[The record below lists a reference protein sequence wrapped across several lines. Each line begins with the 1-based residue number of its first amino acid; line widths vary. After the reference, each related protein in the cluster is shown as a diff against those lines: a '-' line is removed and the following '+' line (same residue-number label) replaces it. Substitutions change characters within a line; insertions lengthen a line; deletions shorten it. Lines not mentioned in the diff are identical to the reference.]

1 MSFRFSLCSP
11 TPGVSWVAMLLRLTL
26 LALALAASNLA
37 SGEPPERIARLSYVE
52 GEITFRGAQEVA
64 PSALPDRPLDA
75 GDRISTARDGRAELS
90 LGNATLRLDEDTAIT
105 VDELGASAVRIEL
118 TAGTASL
125 HLRELFEDETYE
137 LATPNTTVA
146 FRAPGEY
153 RVDITPSGAT
163 DLTVRAGNA
172 EVATAG
178 GPVRVADGQRVRLE
192 GRAEFAS
199 LVTPRAAD
207 EFDDW
212 VLERE
217 VQLAEAAPPVDETS
231 EYYEDEALDEFGEW
245 RDDPSYGRVWMPNY
259 AYGGYDPFSYGHWQY
274 NGYGYAWYD
283 PMPWSGY
290 TSHHGR
296 WVYAIRAAG
305 AGCRNG
311 AVTVATMRTT
321 RRRAPAAALRRGP
334 AAHARARLRHRQE
347 VTRRDHGASPERDD
361 ERRPAAATPNTPRRI
376 DANRAPV
383 FQRGAEPAKPTRTA
397 AAPRSAPQPHGPHRR
412 RRAVRHRRTAVAS
425 GEFQQFQQLQQPGH
439 VAAGDVE
446 QGLRETAGSLTARSE
461 NPPDA
466 VRHFF
471 MSFVTLS
478 LRSRGRL
485 P

>member
-1 MSFRFSLCSP
+1 MF
-11 TPGVSWVAMLLRLTL
+11 
-26 LALALAASNLA
+26 ALAASGLA
-37 SGEPPERIARLSYVE
+37 SGEQPERVARLSYVE

-231 EYYEDEALDEFGEW
+231 EYYEDEALDEYGEW

-296 WVYAIRAAG
+296 WVAHHLGRW
-305 AGCRNG
+305 CW
-311 AVTVATMRTT
+311 V
-321 RRRAPAAALRRGP
+321 PA
-334 AAHARARLRHRQE
+334 
-347 VTRRDHGASPERDD
+347 RRDHGRHVADDTPSRGLPRPFDGDRRPTLGRDADTGKKSRGGTMVPRADRDDDDRRPVAASP
-361 ERRPAAATPNTPRRI
+361 NLPRRI

-383 FQRGAEPAKPTRTA
+383 FQRGAEPAKPTRTLPRRHRSRT
-397 AAPRSAPQPHGPHRR
+397 AAPATQGSSTPTVGRR
-412 RRAVRHRRTAVAS
+412 IRQ
-425 GEFQQFQQLQQPGH
+425 FQQFQQFQQPGH
-439 VAAGDVE
+439 AAAGDTSNKGFAKP
-446 QGLRETAGSLTARSE
+446 QD
-461 NPPDA
+461 P
-466 VRHFF
+466 
-471 MSFVTLS
+471 
-478 LRSRGRL
+478 
-485 P
+485 

>member
-1 MSFRFSLCSP
+1 MMRSL
-11 TPGVSWVAMLLRLTL
+11 LLVF
-26 LALALAASNLA
+26 ALAASGLA
-37 SGEPPERIARLSYVE
+37 SGEQPGRIARLSYVE
-52 GEITFRGAQEVA
+52 GEVTFRGAQEVA
-64 PSALPDRPLDA
+64 PSALPDRPLDT
-75 GDRISTARDGRAELS
+75 GDRISTARDGRAEFS

-105 VDELGASAVRIEL
+105 VDELGASAVRIEVA
-118 TAGTASL
+118 AGTVSL
-125 HLRELFEDETYE
+125 HLRELFEDESYE

-231 EYYEDEALDEFGEW
+231 EYYEDEALDEYGEW
-245 RDDPSYGRVWMPNY
+245 RDDASYGRIWMPNY
-259 AYGGYDPFSYGHWQY
+259 AYGGYDPFGYGHWQY
-274 NGYGYAWYD
+274 TGYGYSWYD

-296 WVYAIRAAG
+296 WVRHQGRWCWVPDRRGHDRHVADDTPSRALPLPFDG
-305 AGCRNG
+305 DRRPTLGRVSDSG
-311 AVTVATMRTT
+311 KKSRGGTIVPRQDD
-321 RRRAPAAALRRGP
+321 RRA
-334 AAHARARLRHRQE
+334 
-347 VTRRDHGASPERDD
+347 DRDD
-361 ERRPAAATPNTPRRI
+361 DDRKPVAATPNTPRRI

-383 FQRGAEPAKPTRTA
+383 FQRSAEPSKPTRTA
-397 AAPRSAPQPHGPHRR
+397 AAPRNTPQPQ
-412 RRAVRHRRTAVAS
+412 RTAPAAQGNS
-425 GEFQQFQQLQQPGH
+425 TPTLRPSRPATTMSKGSPQPY
-439 VAAGDVE
+439 
-446 QGLRETAGSLTARSE
+446 
-461 NPPDA
+461 
-466 VRHFF
+466 
-471 MSFVTLS
+471 
-478 LRSRGRL
+478 
-485 P
+485 